1 MRGVDWKW
9 QSNPAVDWRR
19 VSIRNK
25 RYSTAA
31 VSKPT
36 SLIQTICFL
45 NMVVS
50 IRTRYARATQPPG
63 TQLMD
68 IPLLFA
74 TRIIRLFCYGF
85 LSVILALYLAE
96 AGFKESQIGLLF
108 TLTLAGDAVVSLWLT
123 TSADRVGRKRVL
135 LVGAFLMAGA
145 GLGFVLTRNYV
156 LLMIAAIV
164 GVVSPSGNE
173 IGPFLSVEQASLTQ
187 LIPNERRTQFFAWYN
202 LAGSFATATGA
213 LTGGWLAQ
221 SLQNDGWSALE
232 SYRVVLSGYAVG
244 GFVLLI
250 LFLNVSPAIEVK
262 LQNDTSKRTLGLG
275 RSRNIVFKLSALFAL
290 DAFAGGLVIQSM
302 MAYWFHVRFGV
313 PEGILGGIF
322 FGANI
327 LAGISALLA
336 VKLADSIGL
345 INTMVFTHI
354 PSNILLILIPLMPTL
369 PLAIGFLLLRFS
381 ISQMDVPTRQSY
393 TMAVVAPDERSAAS
407 GVTAIARSVGAS
419 VSPALTGVL
428 FGTASLLSLPFFL
441 AGSLKIAYDLLLYR
455 EFRALKPPEEAA

>member
-1 MRGVDWKW
+1 
-9 QSNPAVDWRR
+9 
-19 VSIRNK
+19 
-25 RYSTAA
+25 
-31 VSKPT
+31 
-36 SLIQTICFL
+36 
-45 NMVVS
+45 
-50 IRTRYARATQPPG
+50 
-63 TQLMD
+63 MD
-68 IPLLFA
+68 IPLLFT

-96 AGFKESQIGLLF
+96 AGMTESQIGLLF
-108 TLTLAGDAVVSLWLT
+108 TLTLAGDAAVSLWLT
-123 TSADRVGRKRVL
+123 TSADQVGRKRVL
-135 LVGAFLMAGA
+135 LVGAILMAGA
-145 GLGFVLTRNYV
+145 GLGFVLTRNYI
-156 LLMIAAIV
+156 LLLIAAII
-164 GVVSPSGNE
+164 GVISPSGNE

-187 LIPNERRTQFFAWYN
+187 LISNEKRTKFFAWYN

-213 LTGGWLAQ
+213 LSGGWLSQLLQ
-221 SLQNDGWSALE
+221 SGGWTALD

-262 LQNDTSKRTLGLG
+262 LQNHTIKRTLGLG

-290 DAFAGGLVIQSM
+290 DAFAGGLIVQSFF
-302 MAYWFHVRFGV
+302 AYWFHIRFDA
-313 PEGILGGIF
+313 GIALLGSIF

-336 VKLADSIGL
+336 VRLADKIGL

-369 PLAIGFLLLRFS
+369 PLAIGLLLLRFS

-407 GVTAIARSVGAS
+407 GVTAIARSVGAAL
-419 VSPALTGVL
+419 SPALTGVF

-441 AGSLKIAYDLLLYR
+441 AGSLKIVYDLLLYR
-455 EFRALKPPEEAA
+455 EFRALKPPEEST